1 MYKILLLIV
10 AYVLIAFAAFFIA
23 IYIDRKKHPHHGAE
37 YMDDEIVLV
46 LSIFWPIVLVMAV
59 IFGPFILL
67 KRLAINMATPRKN
80 YIKDCS
86 KDYES

>member
-1 MYKILLLIV
+1 MYEILFIV
-10 AYVLIAFAAFFIA
+10 SYVLIAFAAFFIA

-37 YMDDEIVLV
+37 CTNDEIAFF
-46 LSIFWPIVLVMAV
+46 SAIFWPFV
-59 IFGPFILL
+59 IFMAAILGPFLLL